1 MAKLEYATPR
11 MSEEVFAA
19 DEYVAAC
26 LKLYCAIPGD
36 NPHTCFDGDR
46 AVGEYQV
53 DKPWANPKGNLHGT
67 CESGNSYSEEIAKK
81 VGIYDVSIGE
91 ETSKKAGD
99 LKRSNIGTP
108 TSIDNIEPG
117 KYYRATWISKY
128 EGNTYNHYGL
138 AQVDG
143 SSPNHS

>member
-26 LKLYCAIPGD
+26 LKLYCAIPGK
-36 NPHTCFDGDR
+36 NSHACFDGTDV
-46 AVGEYQV
+46 VGEYQV
-53 DKPWANPKGNLHGT
+53 DNRKANPKGNLHGT
-67 CESGNSYSEEIAKK
+67 CAYGNSYSAEIAKN
-81 VGIYDVSIGE
+81 VEIYDVSIGDGADQWVNNL
-91 ETSKKAGD
+91 SG
-99 LKRSNIGTP
+99 SIGTP
-108 TSIDNIEPG
+108 RSINNIDPD
-117 KYYRATWISKY
+117 KYYRATWKSAY